1 MLCPKCNKNLS
12 LCSKTG
18 AHRCPSCKGYWVDP
32 KLYNTLL
39 KNKGSIAIK
48 ADGEIRWGNQPQ
60 RAWKLKCPKDES
72 ILYTFSYAFIE
83 LDYCR
88 TCRGLWFDATE
99 IDMFKANKEQQK
111 SPLSKNST
119 VGSDKFKT
127 NKEQQKPP
135 LQRKTLKIKKK
146 SKKKN
151 KSKRGK
157 SPIGSSSGISIYV

>member
-32 KLYNTLL
+32 KLYNALL
-39 KNKGSIAIK
+39 KNIGSIAIK
-48 ADGEIRWGNQPQ
+48 ADEEIRWGDQPQ
-60 RAWKLKCPKDES
+60 RVWKLKCPKDES

-99 IDMFKANKEQQK
+99 ID
-111 SPLSKNST
+111 
-119 VGSDKFKT
+119 KFKT

-135 LQRKTLKIKKK
+135 LQRKTLKIKKNRR
-146 SKKKN
+146 KKTN
-151 KSKRGK
+151 RRGENLPLEAALGFL
-157 SPIGSSSGISIYV
+157 SMFD